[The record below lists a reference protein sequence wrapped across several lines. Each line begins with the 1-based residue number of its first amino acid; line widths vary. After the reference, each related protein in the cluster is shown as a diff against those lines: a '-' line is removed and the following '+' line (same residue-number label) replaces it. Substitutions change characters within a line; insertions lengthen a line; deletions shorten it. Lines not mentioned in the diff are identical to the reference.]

1 MFEQEKKGLDKMLAT
16 LPVPA
21 AAHLE
26 RRRSSDYDPWYQEP
40 MKLFHGLQ
48 IDDTVGFTHP
58 NDNDLTTSIAT
69 GSPSAISG
77 TWGGYLCLTTDPS
90 TTYFHLPVINLLVDN
105 NGVVFGVGS
114 SWWGDQVIRGSVE
127 GNHVEMDRMVIPHPR
142 MQESQVL
149 RTQRYIG
156 TLNDRLDEMKGTYG
170 PANEDGSCI
179 SEGNETFNFRL
190 LRRSPAYFQTY
201 PQYDELLA
209 NRWRSLWQLAIKATR
224 QSVMSWRSIRDCR
237 DRRRRFIFLVT
248 KEEDNKEFTSEENEE
263 YSRFCSYK
271 TALASEVRN
280 WRALAYFLLRR
291 RIRHPYV
298 NILLF

>member
-1 MFEQEKKGLDKMLAT
+1 MPFNNIGHLFQTIGPTNE
-16 LPVPA
+16 
-21 AAHLE
+21 AHLE

-170 PANEDGSCI
+170 LPMKMALVFQREMKPSISDFSADLPPTSRLIRNTTSFWPTDGDHC
-179 SEGNETFNFRL
+179 G
-190 LRRSPAYFQTY
+190 
-201 PQYDELLA
+201 
-209 NRWRSLWQLAIKATR
+209 SLQ
-224 QSVMSWRSIRDCR
+224 
-237 DRRRRFIFLVT
+237 
-248 KEEDNKEFTSEENEE
+248 
-263 YSRFCSYK
+263 
-271 TALASEVRN
+271 
-280 WRALAYFLLRR
+280 
-291 RIRHPYV
+291 
-298 NILLF
+298 